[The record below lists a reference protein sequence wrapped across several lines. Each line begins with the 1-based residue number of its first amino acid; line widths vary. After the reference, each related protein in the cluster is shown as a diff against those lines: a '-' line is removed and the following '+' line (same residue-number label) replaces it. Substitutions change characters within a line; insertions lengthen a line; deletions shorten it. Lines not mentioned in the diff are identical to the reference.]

1 MQTVSSRGYLREN
14 YRLFHSSD
22 RRDMDF
28 QTHCHD
34 FHKIIL
40 CLSGHVTY
48 IMEGKTYFLRPWDL
62 MIIPEHQIHQSL
74 FDATETYERIIL
86 WINDAY
92 LHSFSED
99 VLCEVFS
106 WPLESR
112 CGLFRPDAT
121 SRAAL
126 LEKLLALEQNQ
137 KASFPGHQLL
147 ADSYLVQFLVAL
159 NGLLRREGAP
169 AEESVRSDPRL
180 NELLEFINRNL
191 AEDLSVARL
200 AGLFYISPSY
210 LMHQFKRYTGCTLHQ
225 YVLQKRLIQAHG
237 DIQQGESVAGAAL
250 KAGFADYSTFLRA
263 FRKMFGCLPTDLKP
277 QAAPR

>member
-74 FDATETYERIIL
+74 FDSTETYERIIL

-99 VLCEVFS
+99 VLCEVFR
-106 WPLESR
+106 WPLKSR
-112 CGLFRPDAT
+112 CGLFRPEAA
-121 SRAAL
+121 SRGEL

-137 KASFPGHQLL
+137 KAVFPGHQLL
-147 ADSYLVQFLVAL
+147 ADSYLVQFLLAL
-159 NGLLRREGAP
+159 NGLLKREGAP
-169 AEESVRSDPRL
+169 AEDSVRSDPRL

-200 AGLFYISPSY
+200 AGQFYISQSY
-210 LMHQFKRYTGCTLHQ
+210 LMHQFKHYTGCTLHQ
-225 YVLQKRLIQAHG
+225 YVLQKRLIQAHRE
-237 DIQQGESVAGAAL
+237 IQEGESVAGAAL

-263 FRKMFGCLPTDLKP
+263 FRKMFGCLPTDLR
-277 QAAPR
+277 Q